1 MRLYSHPLS
10 PFAMKARL
18 ALFEK
23 NLNFETVHVP
33 WSRAKGFDKPSQ
45 MLAINPKGQVPTMV
59 DDDIALYDSTIIFEY
74 LEERYPEP
82 HLYPTEQA
90 DRVAC
95 RLLEDY
101 ADHVIV
107 SEIPRLR
114 TEVFFKTNPAE
125 KDQSVI
131 ASAEVAIRK
140 AYGLLEKQLTS
151 KPYLCGEFSV
161 ADIANFALAL
171 QSSFFGVAPDVTQP
185 NLTQWI
191 SRMRERPSVQRD
203 SAQIQKALGE
213 LSPAVT

>member
-33 WSRAKGFDKPSQ
+33 WSRAKGFDKPSE

-114 TEVFFKTNPAE
+114 TEVFFK
-125 KDQSVI
+125 DQS
-131 ASAEVAIRK
+131 
-140 AYGLLEKQLTS
+140 G
-151 KPYLCGEFSV
+151 
-161 ADIANFALAL
+161 
-171 QSSFFGVAPDVTQP
+171 
-185 NLTQWI
+185 
-191 SRMRERPSVQRD
+191 RERPVRNCLCRSRYSQGIRP
-203 SAQIQKALGE
+203 ARKAIDF
-213 LSPAVT
+213 